1 MAARAAKLAAGAA
14 GAAAQAA
21 RGSVPVAGAH
31 GAKGFAAQARVV
43 KPSLPGAAPSNAAP
57 AACVSA
63 PLKPGWQYGTTAW
76 GTGAGALSALTGL
89 GGAVVF
95 VPACSRLGMTA
106 KKIIG
111 TTVVAVTCATT
122 AGSYA
127 YTQNNVTDIPAA
139 FAIGA
144 VGACTT
150 PIGQRLA
157 RNVSGKTLR
166 RWCGGALLAC
176 APTAFMKKK
185 KDGDHLTETTVDGD
199 HAPGGTAEVRPGGA
213 AALALAGKA
222 DELVA
227 RGGILEYLMTGK
239 KKDQTQEPTRVPVVS
254 SSAENVPTNDS
265 SRRRRGWFRSRGASN
280 ASDSPTAHSVREDK
294 TSSTSSPSLDA
305 DSSSFEKGQSGSAWI
320 NFFEQFRDRVER
332 AGGVQEA
339 LWAEREHLLLGVAV
353 GLLQGTVGVGGGVL
367 VTTYMS
373 IMSDMEVHRICATG
387 AVRDSGDQHG
397 GVRAPLRARERAFAR
412 RRCVR
417 CLRDGGVVRHREE
430 RLAVGAGTGHTRVH
444 RRRAR
449 RVGGE
454 HVQVRR
460 RCITR
465 REVEKTSLPRFAR
478 WKRRSQSAFD
488 RYHRDSM
495 SR

>member
-31 GAKGFAAQARVV
+31 GAKGFAAHAQVV
-43 KPSLPGAAPSNAAP
+43 KPSLPGAAPSSAAP

-63 PLKPGWQYGTTAW
+63 PLRPGWQYATTAW

-144 VGACTT
+144 VGACAT
-150 PIGQRLA
+150 PIGQRMA

-185 KDGDHLTETTVDGD
+185 KDGEHETETTVDGD

-227 RGGILEYLMTGK
+227 RGGILEYLTTK
-239 KKDQTQEPTRVPVVS
+239 KNHEEKTNVPVVS
-254 SSAENVPTNDS
+254 SGAEGGPTLAAT
-265 SRRRRGWFRSRGASN
+265 RRRGWFFSPKTRGDPAS
-280 ASDSPTAHSVREDK
+280 SSPTAHSPAETRVGRPKK
-294 TSSTSSPSLDA
+294 TLAPDAGDTDA
-305 DSSSFEKGQSGSAWI
+305 DASNAKGQSGSAII
-320 NFFEQFRDRVER
+320 NFYEQFQERVDR
-332 AGGVQEA
+332 AGGVPEA
-339 LWAEREHLLLGVAV
+339 LWAEREHLALGVAV

-373 IMSDMEVHRICATG
+373 IMSDMEVHRICATALCATLVTNTAVCAHHFQNGNVRLRVAAVLG
-387 AVRDSGDQHG
+387 ASAMAASYATAKNVSLSVPEPVIRGFIAAALVASG
-397 GVRAPLRARERAFAR
+397 V
-412 RRCVR
+412 
-417 CLRDGGVVRHREE
+417 
-430 RLAVGAGTGHTRVH
+430 
-444 RRRAR
+444 
-449 RVGGE
+449 
-454 HVQVRR
+454 
-460 RCITR
+460 
-465 REVEKTSLPRFAR
+465 
-478 WKRRSQSAFD
+478 
-488 RYHRDSM
+488 SM
-495 SR
+495 FR

>member
-1 MAARAAKLAAGAA
+1 MTARAAKLAAGAV

-21 RGSVPVAGAH
+21 RGALPVAGAH

-185 KDGDHLTETTVDGD
+185 KDGEHETETTVDGD

-227 RGGILEYLMTGK
+227 RGGILEYLTTRK
-239 KKDQTQEPTRVPVVS
+239 KESGEETAGGVVVS
-254 SSAENVPTNDS
+254 SKAEATRP
-265 SRRRRGWFRSRGASN
+265 RRRGWFGFGGSARGEKEKGV
-280 ASDSPTAHSVREDK
+280 AHSPAETPRADD
-294 TSSTSSPSLDA
+294 TSLNSSDGSVV
-305 DSSSFEKGQSGSAWI
+305 SRGQSGSAWV
-320 NFFEQFRDRVER
+320 NFFEQFQDRVDR
-332 AGGVQEA
+332 AGGVPEA
-339 LWAEREHLLLGVAV
+339 LWAEREHLALGVAV

-373 IMSDMEVHRICATG
+373 IVSDMEVHRICATALCATLVTNTAVCAHHFAHGNVRLRVAAVLG
-387 AVRDSGDQHG
+387 ASAMAASYVTAKNVSLSVPEPVIRGFIAAALVASG
-397 GVRAPLRARERAFAR
+397 V
-412 RRCVR
+412 
-417 CLRDGGVVRHREE
+417 
-430 RLAVGAGTGHTRVH
+430 
-444 RRRAR
+444 
-449 RVGGE
+449 
-454 HVQVRR
+454 
-460 RCITR
+460 
-465 REVEKTSLPRFAR
+465 
-478 WKRRSQSAFD
+478 
-488 RYHRDSM
+488 SM
-495 SR
+495 FR

>member
-239 KKDQTQEPTRVPVVS
+239 KKDPPDLEPERVPAVS
-254 SSAENVPTNDS
+254 SVPETVPETE
-265 SRRRRGWFRSRGASN
+265 SRRSRGWFRARGTSN
-280 ASDSPTAHSVREDK
+280 ASSSPTAHSVVEE
-294 TSSTSSPSLDA
+294 TVSSPSA
-305 DSSSFEKGQSGSAWI
+305 DEDSREGFEKGQSGSAWI
-320 NFFEQFRDRVER
+320 NFVEQFRDRVER
-332 AGGVQEA
+332 AGGVREA
-339 LWAEREHLLLGVAV
+339 LWAEREHLALGVAV

-373 IMSDMEVHRICATG
+373 IMSDMEVHRICATALCATLVTNT
-387 AVRDSGDQHG
+387 AVCAHHFAHGNVRLRVAAVLGVSAMAASYATAKNVSLSVPEPVIRGFIAAALVASG
-397 GVRAPLRARERAFAR
+397 V
-412 RRCVR
+412 
-417 CLRDGGVVRHREE
+417 
-430 RLAVGAGTGHTRVH
+430 
-444 RRRAR
+444 
-449 RVGGE
+449 
-454 HVQVRR
+454 
-460 RCITR
+460 
-465 REVEKTSLPRFAR
+465 
-478 WKRRSQSAFD
+478 
-488 RYHRDSM
+488 SM
-495 SR
+495 FK

>member
-21 RGSVPVAGAH
+21 RGSVPIAGAH
-31 GAKGFAAQARVV
+31 GAKGFAAHAQVV
-43 KPSLPGAAPSNAAP
+43 KPSLPGAAPSSAAP

-63 PLKPGWQYGTTAW
+63 PLRPGWQYATTAW

-227 RGGILEYLMTGK
+227 RGGILEYLTTK
-239 KKDQTQEPTRVPVVS
+239 KEKTNVPVVS
-254 SSAENVPTNDS
+254 SGAESVPTAT
-265 SRRRRGWFRSRGASN
+265 RRRGWFGFGTGTRGGPTSP
-280 ASDSPTAHSVREDK
+280 SPTAHSPAE
-294 TSSTSSPSLDA
+294 TSVGRARVTTGDTDA
-305 DSSSFEKGQSGSAWI
+305 DASNAKGQSGSAWI
-320 NFFEQFRDRVER
+320 NFVEQFQERVDR
-332 AGGVQEA
+332 AGGVPEA
-339 LWAEREHLLLGVAV
+339 LWAEREHLALGVAV

-373 IMSDMEVHRICATG
+373 IMSDMEVHRICATALCATLVTNTAVCAHHFRNGNVRLRVAAVLG
-387 AVRDSGDQHG
+387 ASAMAASYATAKNVSLSVPEPVIRGFIAAALVASG
-397 GVRAPLRARERAFAR
+397 V
-412 RRCVR
+412 
-417 CLRDGGVVRHREE
+417 
-430 RLAVGAGTGHTRVH
+430 
-444 RRRAR
+444 
-449 RVGGE
+449 
-454 HVQVRR
+454 
-460 RCITR
+460 
-465 REVEKTSLPRFAR
+465 
-478 WKRRSQSAFD
+478 
-488 RYHRDSM
+488 SM
-495 SR
+495 FR

>member
-21 RGSVPVAGAH
+21 RGSVPIAGAH
-31 GAKGFAAQARVV
+31 GAKGFAAHAQVV
-43 KPSLPGAAPSNAAP
+43 KPSLPGAAPSSAAP

-63 PLKPGWQYGTTAW
+63 PLRPGWQYATTAW

-144 VGACTT
+144 VGACAT
-150 PIGQRLA
+150 PIGQRMA

-185 KDGDHLTETTVDGD
+185 KDGEHETETTVDGD

-227 RGGILEYLMTGK
+227 RGGILEYLTTK
-239 KKDQTQEPTRVPVVS
+239 KEEKTNATNVPVVS
-254 SSAENVPTNDS
+254 SGAEGGPTLAAT
-265 SRRRRGWFRSRGASN
+265 RRRGWFGFGAGTRGGPAS
-280 ASDSPTAHSVREDK
+280 SSPTAHSPAETRVGRPTLAPD
-294 TSSTSSPSLDA
+294 TGDA
-305 DSSSFEKGQSGSAWI
+305 DAEASNAKGQSGSAWI
-320 NFFEQFRDRVER
+320 NFVEQFQERVDR
-332 AGGVQEA
+332 AGGVPEA
-339 LWAEREHLLLGVAV
+339 LWAEREHLALGVAV

-373 IMSDMEVHRICATG
+373 IMSDMEVHRICATALCATLVTNTAVCAHHFRNGNVRLRVAAVLG
-387 AVRDSGDQHG
+387 ASAMAASYATAKNVSLSVPEPVIRGFIAAALVASG
-397 GVRAPLRARERAFAR
+397 V
-412 RRCVR
+412 
-417 CLRDGGVVRHREE
+417 
-430 RLAVGAGTGHTRVH
+430 
-444 RRRAR
+444 
-449 RVGGE
+449 
-454 HVQVRR
+454 
-460 RCITR
+460 
-465 REVEKTSLPRFAR
+465 
-478 WKRRSQSAFD
+478 
-488 RYHRDSM
+488 SM
-495 SR
+495 FR

>member
-239 KKDQTQEPTRVPVVS
+239 KKDLPSREPTERVPVVS

-265 SRRRRGWFRSRGASN
+265 SRRRRGWFRSRSVSN
-280 ASDSPTAHSVREDK
+280 EDSSSPTAHSVREEV
-294 TSSTSSPSLDA
+294 S
-305 DSSSFEKGQSGSAWI
+305 DSEEKFEKGQSGSAWI
-320 NFFEQFRDRVER
+320 NFVEQFRDRVER

-373 IMSDMEVHRICATG
+373 IMSDMEVHRICATALCATLVTNTAVCAHHFAHGNVRLRVAAVLG
-387 AVRDSGDQHG
+387 ASAMAASYATAKNVSLSVPEPVIRGFIAAALVASG
-397 GVRAPLRARERAFAR
+397 V
-412 RRCVR
+412 
-417 CLRDGGVVRHREE
+417 
-430 RLAVGAGTGHTRVH
+430 
-444 RRRAR
+444 
-449 RVGGE
+449 
-454 HVQVRR
+454 
-460 RCITR
+460 
-465 REVEKTSLPRFAR
+465 
-478 WKRRSQSAFD
+478 
-488 RYHRDSM
+488 SM
-495 SR
+495 FK

>member
-185 KDGDHLTETTVDGD
+185 KDGHHETETTVDGD

-227 RGGILEYLMTGK
+227 RGGILEYLTTKKETGK
-239 KKDQTQEPTRVPVVS
+239 ETAGRVPIVS
-254 SSAENVPTNDS
+254 SRAEAVPLGAT
-265 SRRRRGWFRSRGASN
+265 RKRGWFGGGAARGARRATDAIADDTDASTRGASEKGV
-280 ASDSPTAHSVREDK
+280 AHSPAE
-294 TSSTSSPSLDA
+294 TSLLHSDVGK
-305 DSSSFEKGQSGSAWI
+305 KGQSGSAWI
-320 NFFEQFRDRVER
+320 NFLEQFQERVDR
-332 AGGVQEA
+332 AGGVPEA
-339 LWAEREHLLLGVAV
+339 LWAEREHLALGVAV

-373 IMSDMEVHRICATG
+373 IMSDMEVHRICATALCATLVTNTAVCAHHFAHGNVRLRVAAVLG
-387 AVRDSGDQHG
+387 ASAMAASYVTAKNVSLSVPEPVIRGFIAAALVASG
-397 GVRAPLRARERAFAR
+397 V
-412 RRCVR
+412 
-417 CLRDGGVVRHREE
+417 
-430 RLAVGAGTGHTRVH
+430 
-444 RRRAR
+444 
-449 RVGGE
+449 
-454 HVQVRR
+454 
-460 RCITR
+460 
-465 REVEKTSLPRFAR
+465 
-478 WKRRSQSAFD
+478 
-488 RYHRDSM
+488 SM
-495 SR
+495 FR

>member
-21 RGSVPVAGAH
+21 RGSIPIAGAH
-31 GAKGFAAQARVV
+31 GAKGFAAHAQVV
-43 KPSLPGAAPSNAAP
+43 KPSLPGAAPSSAAP
-57 AACVSA
+57 VACVSA
-63 PLKPGWQYGTTAW
+63 PLRPGWQYATTAW

-144 VGACTT
+144 VGACAT
-150 PIGQRLA
+150 PIGQRMA

-185 KDGDHLTETTVDGD
+185 KDGEHETETTVDGD

-227 RGGILEYLMTGK
+227 RGGVLEYLTTK
-239 KKDQTQEPTRVPVVS
+239 KEEKTEEKAEGGPTLAAS
-254 SSAENVPTNDS
+254 
-265 SRRRRGWFRSRGASN
+265 RRRGWFGFGAGTRGGPAS
-280 ASDSPTAHSVREDK
+280 SSPTAHSPAETRVGRPTLAPD
-294 TSSTSSPSLDA
+294 TCDTDA
-305 DSSSFEKGQSGSAWI
+305 DASNAKGQSGSAWI
-320 NFFEQFRDRVER
+320 NFVEQFQERVDR
-332 AGGVQEA
+332 AGGVPEA
-339 LWAEREHLLLGVAV
+339 LWAEREHLALGVAV

-373 IMSDMEVHRICATG
+373 IMSDMEVHRICATALCATLVTNTAVCAHHFQNGNVRLRVAAVLG
-387 AVRDSGDQHG
+387 ASAMAASYATAKNVSLSVPEPVIRGFIASALVASG
-397 GVRAPLRARERAFAR
+397 V
-412 RRCVR
+412 
-417 CLRDGGVVRHREE
+417 
-430 RLAVGAGTGHTRVH
+430 
-444 RRRAR
+444 
-449 RVGGE
+449 
-454 HVQVRR
+454 
-460 RCITR
+460 
-465 REVEKTSLPRFAR
+465 
-478 WKRRSQSAFD
+478 
-488 RYHRDSM
+488 SM
-495 SR
+495 FR

>member
-1 MAARAAKLAAGAA
+1 MVARVAKLAVGCARAGAKA
-14 GAAAQAA
+14 VQGVS
-21 RGSVPVAGAH
+21 GAGAH
-31 GAKGFAAQARVV
+31 GTKGFAAQAKPLVV
-43 KPSLPGAAPSNAAP
+43 KPSLPGAAPNAAP

-63 PLKPGWQYGTTAW
+63 PLKPGWQYATTAW

-95 VPACSRLGMTA
+95 IPACSRLGMTA
-106 KKIIG
+106 KKIVG

-139 FAIGA
+139 FAIGV

-185 KDGDHLTETTVDGD
+185 KDGDDHDVETTNDGD
-199 HAPGGTAEVRPGGA
+199 HLGGAVSELRPGGA

-227 RGGILEYLMTGK
+227 RGGILEYLRRGSDGK
-239 KKDQTQEPTRVPVVS
+239 YEEPIVASKVEEI
-254 SSAENVPTNDS
+254 AETKTK
-265 SRRRRGWFRSRGASN
+265 RGWFGRGQNTAASGD
-280 ASDSPTAHSVREDK
+280 ASSSTTAHSPDE
-294 TSSTSSPSLDA
+294 
-305 DSSSFEKGQSGSAWI
+305 SSSSSSGQLVEEIGRGESGSAWI
-320 NFFEQFRDRVER
+320 NFCQQFEDRVEK
-332 AGGVQEA
+332 AGGVAEA
-339 LWAEREHLLLGVAV
+339 LWVEREHLLLGVAV

-373 IMSDMEVHRICATG
+373 IMSDMEVHRICATALCATLVTNT
-387 AVRDSGDQHG
+387 AVCSHHFMHG
-397 GVRAPLRARERAFAR
+397 NVRLRVAAVLGVSAMAASYATAKNVSLAVPEPVIRAFIAAAL
-412 RRCVR
+412 VAS
-417 CLRDGGVVRHREE
+417 GV
-430 RLAVGAGTGHTRVH
+430 
-444 RRRAR
+444 
-449 RVGGE
+449 
-454 HVQVRR
+454 
-460 RCITR
+460 
-465 REVEKTSLPRFAR
+465 
-478 WKRRSQSAFD
+478 
-488 RYHRDSM
+488 SM
-495 SR
+495 FK

>member
-31 GAKGFAAQARVV
+31 GAKGFAAHAQVV
-43 KPSLPGAAPSNAAP
+43 KPSLPGAAPSSAAP

-63 PLKPGWQYGTTAW
+63 PLKPGWQYATTAW

-144 VGACTT
+144 VGACAT
-150 PIGQRLA
+150 PIGQRMA

-185 KDGDHLTETTVDGD
+185 KDGDHETETTVDDD

-227 RGGILEYLMTGK
+227 RGGILEYLTTK
-239 KKDQTQEPTRVPVVS
+239 KKEKPIGNVPIVS
-254 SSAENVPTNDS
+254 SGAEGVPKTLAARN
-265 SRRRRGWFRSRGASN
+265 RERRGWFGFGAGTRGNPES
-280 ASDSPTAHSVREDK
+280 SSPTAHSPAETRVGRVSDERD
-294 TSSTSSPSLDA
+294 TDA
-305 DSSSFEKGQSGSAWI
+305 DAADASNAKGQSGSALI
-320 NFFEQFRDRVER
+320 NFYEQFQERVDR
-332 AGGVQEA
+332 AGGVPEA
-339 LWAEREHLLLGVAV
+339 LWAEREHLALGVAV

-373 IMSDMEVHRICATG
+373 IMSDMEVHRICATALCATLVTNTAVCAHHLRNGNVRLRVAAVLG
-387 AVRDSGDQHG
+387 ASAMAASYATAKNVSLTVPEPVIRGFIAAALVASG
-397 GVRAPLRARERAFAR
+397 V
-412 RRCVR
+412 
-417 CLRDGGVVRHREE
+417 
-430 RLAVGAGTGHTRVH
+430 
-444 RRRAR
+444 
-449 RVGGE
+449 
-454 HVQVRR
+454 
-460 RCITR
+460 
-465 REVEKTSLPRFAR
+465 
-478 WKRRSQSAFD
+478 
-488 RYHRDSM
+488 SM
-495 SR
+495 FR

>member
-166 RWCGGALLAC
+166 RWCGGALL
-176 APTAFMKKK
+176 
-185 KDGDHLTETTVDGD
+185 
-199 HAPGGTAEVRPGGA
+199 RP
-213 AALALAGKA
+213 
-222 DELVA
+222 
-227 RGGILEYLMTGK
+227 
-239 KKDQTQEPTRVPVVS
+239 P
-254 SSAENVPTNDS
+254 
-265 SRRRRGWFRSRGASN
+265 
-280 ASDSPTAHSVREDK
+280 
-294 TSSTSSPSLDA
+294 
-305 DSSSFEKGQSGSAWI
+305 
-320 NFFEQFRDRVER
+320 
-332 AGGVQEA
+332 
-339 LWAEREHLLLGVAV
+339 
-353 GLLQGTVGVGGGVL
+353 
-367 VTTYMS
+367 
-373 IMSDMEVHRICATG
+373 
-387 AVRDSGDQHG
+387 
-397 GVRAPLRARERAFAR
+397 
-412 RRCVR
+412 
-417 CLRDGGVVRHREE
+417 
-430 RLAVGAGTGHTRVH
+430 RL
-444 RRRAR
+444 
-449 RVGGE
+449 
-454 HVQVRR
+454 
-460 RCITR
+460 
-465 REVEKTSLPRFAR
+465 
-478 WKRRSQSAFD
+478 
-488 RYHRDSM
+488 
-495 SR
+495 

>member
-239 KKDQTQEPTRVPVVS
+239 KKDLETRDPTERVPVVS
-254 SSAENVPTNDS
+254 SSAENENVGTNDS
-265 SRRRRGWFRSRGASN
+265 SRRRRGWFRSRGVSN
-280 ASDSPTAHSVREDK
+280 ERSDSPTAHSVREDK

-305 DSSSFEKGQSGSAWI
+305 DASTFEKGQSGSAWI

-373 IMSDMEVHRICATG
+373 IMSDMEVHRICATALCATLVTNTAVCAHHFAHGNVRLRVAAVLG
-387 AVRDSGDQHG
+387 ASAMAASYATAKNVSLSVPEPVIRGFIAAALVASG
-397 GVRAPLRARERAFAR
+397 V
-412 RRCVR
+412 
-417 CLRDGGVVRHREE
+417 
-430 RLAVGAGTGHTRVH
+430 
-444 RRRAR
+444 
-449 RVGGE
+449 
-454 HVQVRR
+454 
-460 RCITR
+460 
-465 REVEKTSLPRFAR
+465 
-478 WKRRSQSAFD
+478 
-488 RYHRDSM
+488 SM
-495 SR
+495 FK